1 MVRSSI
7 DNMPDDISRRQFN
20 GYGLWLWH
28 TGNEWSY
35 KAGSA
40 TQRAGRAMAYCQR
53 IVDAVEL
60 ALTGKITASR
70 ADEEPQVFAQR
81 ILSRLNTLGDT
92 QTKSLLSTSNAMP
105 DIIVIDLE
113 HHYLGN
119 SRHDRKNLD
128 FINEFVNL
136 ASRQFPQTEFAV
148 TTYGKA
154 QSYVDS
160 GRGSE
165 LTFDVDY
172 VIPQAYHGGF
182 GELTK
187 RLFIDQKLSVAAI
200 AMKSWSELGKQ
211 AFPTL
216 RMGGTRVL
224 PAGMPIVRK
233 GKLDGTPFT
242 SGEPGHK
249 FTTSWDLYIAK
260 GPSIRSWWSDA
271 ILTRKVTDA
280 KKLGY
285 DVDKTN
291 FSVMKDYYDRMKQL
305 GYGPLTPTTVADAL
319 QRTVEVTP
327 DGSIVVRE
335 LGDYALFQSSRYVSR
350 PADMSNSA
358 FLLLKSLGLAHATA
372 QEKEG
377 EIKEYVCDTCTNF
390 DAGNF
395 IAALSMLRREHL
407 DVNEFAGKDYAQDLE
422 NKWLMVSNKS
432 NDVLRKRSL
441 TERALTEDA
450 TLGDEGYS
458 FLMKPPEDLAKIIKE
473 LKEHEDLR
481 SGSNVSFNFQGSIT
495 VSLIQETGEG
505 YYSSSFVPLINNTV
519 MKIQVDDFS
528 VHHEE
533 VPDGL
538 EA

>member
-1 MVRSSI
+1 
-7 DNMPDDISRRQFN
+7 
-20 GYGLWLWH
+20 
-28 TGNEWSY
+28 
-35 KAGSA
+35 
-40 TQRAGRAMAYCQR
+40 
-53 IVDAVEL
+53 
-60 ALTGKITASR
+60 
-70 ADEEPQVFAQR
+70 
-81 ILSRLNTLGDT
+81 
-92 QTKSLLSTSNAMP
+92 
-105 DIIVIDLE
+105 
-113 HHYLGN
+113 
-119 SRHDRKNLD
+119 
-128 FINEFVNL
+128 
-136 ASRQFPQTEFAV
+136 
-148 TTYGKA
+148 
-154 QSYVDS
+154 
-160 GRGSE
+160 
-165 LTFDVDY
+165 
-172 VIPQAYHGGF
+172 
-182 GELTK
+182 
-187 RLFIDQKLSVAAI
+187 
-200 AMKSWSELGKQ
+200 
-211 AFPTL
+211 
-216 RMGGTRVL
+216 
-224 PAGMPIVRK
+224 
-233 GKLDGTPFT
+233 
-242 SGEPGHK
+242 
-249 FTTSWDLYIAK
+249 
-260 GPSIRSWWSDA
+260 
-271 ILTRKVTDA
+271 
-280 KKLGY
+280 
-285 DVDKTN
+285 
-291 FSVMKDYYDRMKQL
+291 
-305 GYGPLTPTTVADAL
+305 
-319 QRTVEVTP
+319 
-327 DGSIVVRE
+327 
-335 LGDYALFQSSRYVSR
+335 
-350 PADMSNSA
+350 MSNSA

-407 DVNEFAGKDYAQDLE
+407 DVNEFAGKYYAQDLE